1 MSLLFYEYWS
11 VSCIICGI
19 ILGVHNN
26 IFADHIDMKTFEKN
40 NNQCT

>member
-1 MSLLFYEYWS
+1 MNIEVFS
-11 VSCIICGI
+11 VKFVASFQEFT
-19 ILGVHNN
+19 